1 MKKTLPFLLLFI
13 MAATLTAQA
22 QITKRSKLIGGSLV
36 VGTTKQENNMNIS
49 VSKSTT
55 VRVLPSFGLAIKENL
70 VVGVSLLYS
79 RLNQKYGPP
88 QYTTKLGY
96 DMYGGGVFVRKYKQL
111 AKSDFYLFGDAGLN
125 YVATKEYREEEAVRT
140 FNTKGNNIGLAVSPG
155 LSYAV
160 NNRLHLELGLSNLLQ
175 ANVSFSKQTNGQN
188 DDVIKQNG
196 FNLSSSVSEITNNI
210 SFGVRFL
217 LTK

>member
-1 MKKTLPFLLLFI
+1 MKKALLFSLLFI
-13 MAATLTAQA
+13 MAATFTTQA
-22 QITKRSKLIGGSLV
+22 QITKGSKLIGSSLV
-36 VGTTKQENNMNIS
+36 LGTSKQDNNVNNP

-55 VRVLPSFGLAIKENL
+55 VRILPSFGLAIKENL
-70 VVGVSLLYS
+70 VVGVSLLYT
-79 RLNQKYGPP
+79 RLHQKYGPA
-88 QYTTKLGY
+88 QYTTKTGY
-96 DMYGGGVFVRKYKQL
+96 DAYGGGVFVRKYKQL

-125 YVATKEYREEEAVRT
+125 YVASKEYREEEAVRKFT
-140 FNTKGNNIGLAVSPG
+140 TKGNNIGLNVSPG

-175 ANVSFSKQTNGQN
+175 ANVSFSKQTNDQN

-196 FNLSSSVSEITNNI
+196 FNLSSSVSEINNNI

-217 LTK
+217 LAK